1 VTGIVVFS
9 EGRFVVLGKKMV
21 YYDTLG
27 DGVANSMQPSHIY
40 SRKQVEIRKMILNER
55 GMSEME
61 QASTYQQVSL
71 IQAPIDAL
79 FVESYQTVLVLSKTN
94 LRIYSTRNGRLINI
108 IENLGGDQ
116 SDYGELTSMCLDHPH
131 RKLFI
136 GDSRG
141 VVRIFNVNS
150 GVLMSELQMSE
161 ETQSKINESGPR
173 INKELCALTFFNA
186 QIDDDQ
192 NFMLITG

>member
-1 VTGIVVFS
+1 MVFS

-27 DGVANSMQPSHIY
+27 DGVANSTQPSHIY
-40 SRKQVEIRKMILNER
+40 TRKQVEIRKMILNER
-55 GMSEME
+55 GLSEME
-61 QASTYQQVSL
+61 QASAFQQVSQ
-71 IQAPIDAL
+71 IQTPIDAI
-79 FVESYQTVLVLSKTN
+79 FVESYQTIIVLSKTN
-94 LRIYSTRNGRLINI
+94 LRIYNTRNGRLIKI

-141 VVRIFNVNS
+141 AVRIFNVNS
-150 GVLMSELQMSE
+150 GVLMSELELSDEAQERMN
-161 ETQSKINESGPR
+161 ETGTR
-173 INKELCALTFFNA
+173 VNKELCALRFFNA
-186 QIDDDQ
+186 QTDDEQ